1 MVPKVLRRSCRWPR
15 VRSRAKSLRVCEVTG
30 GIGASLEGK
39 AVLDAVLYDTPRR
52 VWVDDGHVYIEGHDG
67 ALLVMTPEVA
77 IALGRKLEN
86 AGTESF
92 INKVMDGD
100 AVPSDL
106 PRA

>member
-1 MVPKVLRRSCRWPR
+1 
-15 VRSRAKSLRVCEVTG
+15 
-30 GIGASLEGK
+30 
-39 AVLDAVLYDTPRR
+39 
-52 VWVDDGHVYIEGHDG
+52 
-67 ALLVMTPEVA
+67 MTPEVA

-100 AVPSDL
+100 AIPSDL

>member
-1 MVPKVLRRSCRWPR
+1 
-15 VRSRAKSLRVCEVTG
+15 
-30 GIGASLEGK
+30 
-39 AVLDAVLYDTPRR
+39 VLDAVLYDTPRG

-100 AVPSDL
+100 AIPSDL